1 MLYNPSY
8 STKKISR
15 ISLKTIQFSMK
26 LQTYVHGVLLYYKV
40 DSKYINKKHAP
51 TNNQIS
57 LCIAYVSVNSK
68 IKTSLVLLVRFT
80 HVSPGIPFSYLG
92 NLKLAQSVAVF
103 IFIEQLRDGVSARFQ
118 NEAPVVEPT
127 YLSWLVVVV
136 SGYTLQ
142 TGL

>member
-8 STKKISR
+8 SIKKISR

-26 LQTYVHGVLLYYKV
+26 LQTYVHRILLYYKV
-40 DSKYINKKHAP
+40 DSKYIYRKHAP

-57 LCIAYVSVNSK
+57 LFIAFVSVNSK

-80 HVSPGIPFSYLG
+80 HVSPGILFSYLG

-136 SGYTLQ
+136 SGYALQ

>member
-1 MLYNPSY
+1 MLNNSSY
-8 STKKISR
+8 FFKFSGT
-15 ISLKTIQFSMK
+15 SLKKNQLSMK
-26 LQTYVHGVLLYYKV
+26 LQTFLVLLYHKV
-40 DSKYINKKHAP
+40 DSNDLTKKQ
-51 TNNQIS
+51 NIRIS
-57 LCIAYVSVNSK
+57 LFICRMFILNKSVNSK

-80 HVSPGIPFSYLG
+80 HVSPGIPLSYLG

-118 NEAPVVEPT
+118 NETPVVEPT